1 MQYEKK
7 AKELRA
13 EILKMLYACQ
23 SGHPGGSLSCVEML
37 MALYYEVMKVDPKN
51 PKDPNRD
58 RFVLSKG
65 HACPTLYAI
74 LADLGY
80 FPKED
85 LANLRQIDSH
95 LQGHPDCNKTPGVD
109 MNTGSLGQGAS
120 LAMGLAL
127 AAKHAGAKYHVY
139 SVLGDGECQE
149 GLVWEAAMAAAHYK
163 LDNLCIMVDVNGL
176 QIDGATRDVM
186 NSEPLD
192 KKMDAFGFNTI
203 VCNGNSFSDLEQAFK
218 MFDLSHGSGKPTCFL
233 LRTTKGLGVSYMENA
248 VDWHGKAPNDEEYA
262 QAMTELR
269 AAHASLEKEIEF
281 NNG

>member
-37 MALYYEVMKVDPKN
+37 MALYYDVMNISPEN
-51 PKDPNRD
+51 PQKDDRD

-65 HACPTLYAI
+65 HACPALYAV

-85 LANLRQIDSH
+85 LKDLRQLGSH
-95 LQGHPDCNKTPGVD
+95 LQGHPDFTKTPGVD

-127 AAKHAGAKYHVY
+127 AAKHAKADYKVY
-139 SVLGDGECQE
+139 AVLGDGECQE

-163 LDNLCIMVDVNGL
+163 LDNLVFMLDYNGL
-176 QIDGATRDVM
+176 QIDGSNDDVM
-186 NSEPLD
+186 GLGNITD
-192 KKMDAFGFNTI
+192 KFKAFGFET
-203 VCNGNSFSDLEQAFK
+203 FSVDGHDVEALISTLKAPV
-218 MFDLSHGSGKPTCFL
+218 SGKPKFICCNTI
-233 LRTTKGLGVSYMENA
+233 KGKGVSFMEN
-248 VDWHGKAPNDEEYA
+248 VYGWHGRP
-262 QAMTELR
+262 MTED
-269 AAHASLEKEIEF
+269 EF
-281 NNG
+281 NKAIKEQEV

>member
-1 MQYEKK
+1 M
-7 AKELRA
+7 
-13 EILKMLYACQ
+13 
-23 SGHPGGSLSCVEML
+23 
-37 MALYYEVMKVDPKN
+37 
-51 PKDPNRD
+51 
-58 RFVLSKG
+58 F
-65 HACPTLYAI
+65 
-74 LADLGY
+74 
-80 FPKED
+80 
-85 LANLRQIDSH
+85 AN
-95 LQGHPDCNKTPGVD
+95 
-109 MNTGSLGQGAS
+109 
-120 LAMGLAL
+120 
-127 AAKHAGAKYHVY
+127 
-139 SVLGDGECQE
+139 
-149 GLVWEAAMAAAHYK
+149 HYK

-218 MFDLSHGSGKPTCFL
+218 MFDLSHGSGKSTCFL

>member
-1 MQYEKK
+1 MQYDKK

-74 LADLGY
+74 LADLGF

-85 LANLRQIDSH
+85 LAGLRQIDSH

-127 AAKHAGAKYHVY
+127 AAKHSKADYKVY
-139 SVLGDGECQE
+139 AVLGDGECQE
-149 GLVWEAAMAAAHYK
+149 GLVWEASMAAAHYK
-163 LDNLCIMVDVNGL
+163 LDNLTFMLDYNKL
-176 QIDGATRDVM
+176 QIDGT
-186 NSEPLD
+186 NSEVMSLGNIVE
-192 KKMDAFGFNTI
+192 KFKAFGFECFEVDGHNIDEI
-203 VCNGNSFSDLEQAFK
+203 VKALKAPV
-218 MFDLSHGSGKPTCFL
+218 SGKPKFICCNTI
-233 LRTTKGLGVSYMENA
+233 KGKGVSFMENQ
-248 VDWHGKAPNDEEYA
+248 VGWHGSPMNKEQFEKALSEQEV
-262 QAMTELR
+262 
-269 AAHASLEKEIEF
+269 
-281 NNG
+281 

>member
-37 MALYYEVMKVDPKN
+37 MALYYDVMNISPEN
-51 PKDPNRD
+51 PQKDDRD

-65 HACPTLYAI
+65 HACPALYAV

-85 LANLRQIDSH
+85 LKDLRQLGSH
-95 LQGHPDCNKTPGVD
+95 LQGHPDFTKTPGVD

-127 AAKHAGAKYHVY
+127 AAKHAKADYKVY
-139 SVLGDGECQE
+139 AVLGDGECQE

-163 LDNLCIMVDVNGL
+163 LDNLVFMLDYNGL
-176 QIDGATRDVM
+176 QIDGSNDDVM
-186 NSEPLD
+186 GLGNITD
-192 KKMDAFGFNTI
+192 KFKAFGFET
-203 VCNGNSFSDLEQAFK
+203 FSVDGHDVEALISTLK
-218 MFDLSHGSGKPTCFL
+218 TPVSGKPKFICCNTI
-233 LRTTKGLGVSYMENA
+233 KGKGVSFMEN
-248 VDWHGKAPNDEEYA
+248 VYGWHGRP
-262 QAMTELR
+262 MTED
-269 AAHASLEKEIEF
+269 EF
-281 NNG
+281 NKAIKEQEV